1 MFFWNSCFFN
11 DPADVGNLITNL
23 NYNYY
28 KYLQT
33 LKILFLNEKKTERAH
48 QKWPDR
54 LDKNFQKQKI
64 IVKLS
69 R

>member
-1 MFFWNSCFFN
+1 MFFWNSCLFN
-11 DPADVGNLITNL
+11 DQADVGNLITNF
-23 NYNYY
+23 NYSYY

-33 LKILFLNEKKTERAH
+33 LKILFLNEKRERAH

>member
-33 LKILFLNEKKTERAH
+33 LKILFLNEKK
-48 QKWPDR
+48 
-54 LDKNFQKQKI
+54 KQKEPI
-64 IVKLS
+64 KNGQTDLIKIS
-69 R
+69 RNKK